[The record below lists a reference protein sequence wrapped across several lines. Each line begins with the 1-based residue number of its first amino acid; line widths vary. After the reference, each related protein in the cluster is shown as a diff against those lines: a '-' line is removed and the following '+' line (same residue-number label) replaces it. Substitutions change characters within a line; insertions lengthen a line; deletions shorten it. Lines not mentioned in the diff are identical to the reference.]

1 MISHIP
7 GQGWHI
13 SRPINKGYD
22 PGFPMKP
29 DPPQLSPN
37 ASEKP
42 IKAHAIDV
50 VAMDIRHYEHIKK
63 FT

>member
-1 MISHIP
+1 
-7 GQGWHI
+7 
-13 SRPINKGYD
+13 
-22 PGFPMKP
+22 MKP

-50 VAMDIRHYEHIKK
+50 VAMDIRHYEHKK
-63 FT
+63 EYQNNLLIGTSKRAEMFYYLHHYGQH

>member
-1 MISHIP
+1 MN
-7 GQGWHI
+7 
-13 SRPINKGYD
+13 RGYA
-22 PGFPMKP
+22 PGFPMMP

-50 VAMDIRHYEHIKK
+50 VAMDIRHYKTKQK
-63 FT
+63 FSV